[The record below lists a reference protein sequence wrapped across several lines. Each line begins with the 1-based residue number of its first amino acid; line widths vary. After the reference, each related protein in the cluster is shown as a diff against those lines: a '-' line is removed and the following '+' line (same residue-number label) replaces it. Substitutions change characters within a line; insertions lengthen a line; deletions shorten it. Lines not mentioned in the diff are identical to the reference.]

1 MREFQRII
9 ISRTDSIGDVILTL
23 PVAGMLKNKFPGVEI
38 IFLGRSYTKAV
49 INACEHIDRFMNWD
63 EISNMSDDDATEAF
77 RAEKADMIIH
87 VFPRKEI
94 ARLAKKAKIPI
105 RLGTTNRLYH
115 WGTCNKLVR
124 LSRKR
129 SELHEAQLN
138 LKLIE
143 GISGKGTIPLE
154 QVCDLYGLNKTE
166 ALDNKF
172 IQLIDKNRFNLI
184 LHPKSKGSA
193 REWGLENFKKL
204 IAILP
209 DDQFKIFISGTA
221 EEGTLLKET
230 GIFESGKAINLTGQM
245 SLAQLMSFIEACD
258 GLVAASTGPLHIAA
272 ALGKTAIG
280 IYPPI
285 RPMHPGRWA
294 PVGKQAKFA
303 VIEKECSDCRN
314 NGMCHCM
321 QEISPE
327 VIKNLIPYGHEQN
340 NIPEI

>member
-9 ISRTDSIGDVILTL
+9 ISRTDSIGDVILTH
-23 PVAGMLKNKFPGVEI
+23 PVAGMLKKKFPEVELV
-38 IFLGRSYTKAV
+38 FLGRSYTKAV
-49 INACEHIDRFMNWD
+49 INACEHIDSFMSWD
-63 EISNMSDDDATEAF
+63 EISKMSDDDAAGAF
-77 RAEKADMIIH
+77 RAEKADLIIH

-94 ARLAKKAKIPI
+94 ARLAKKAKIPT

-115 WGTCNKLVR
+115 WGTCNKLVS
-124 LSRKR
+124 LSRKHSKR
-129 SELHEAQLN
+129 HEAQLN

-143 GISGKGTIPLE
+143 WITGTGTITPV

-172 IQLIDKNRFNLI
+172 IHLIDKNRFNII

-193 REWGLENFKKL
+193 REWGLDNFKNL
-204 IAILP
+204 IGILP
-209 DDQFKIFISGTA
+209 DDQFKVFISGTA
-221 EEGTLLKET
+221 EEGTLLKDT

-245 SLAQLMSFIEACD
+245 SLGQLMSFIEACD
-258 GLVAASTGPLHIAA
+258 GLIAASTGPLHIAA

-294 PVGKQAKFA
+294 PLGKQAKFA
-303 VIEKECSDCRN
+303 VLEKACSDCRN
-314 NGMCHCM
+314 NGICHCM
-321 QEISPE
+321 QEINPE
-327 VIKNLIPYGHEQN
+327 VIKNLIPYGSAQN